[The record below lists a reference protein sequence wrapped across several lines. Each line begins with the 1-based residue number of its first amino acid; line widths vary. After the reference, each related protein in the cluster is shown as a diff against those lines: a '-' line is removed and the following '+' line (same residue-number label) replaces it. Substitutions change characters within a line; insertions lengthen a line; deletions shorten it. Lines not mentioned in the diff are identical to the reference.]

1 LINPL
6 PFTVKVKAVVPA
18 MAEGGASEVIDGA
31 GLFGGLMV
39 KLVLPEA
46 PPPGAGLNTV
56 TWAVADAAMSVALM
70 ETRSCVPPTYV
81 VVRGDPF
88 QFATEPLIN
97 PLPFT
102 VKVNAPLPAVAE
114 AGDKEVI
121 DGDGLAGALIV
132 KLTTPE
138 VPPPGVGVKTV
149 T

>member
-1 LINPL
+1 
-6 PFTVKVKAVVPA
+6 
-18 MAEGGASEVIDGA
+18 MGA
-31 GLFGGLMV
+31 GLLGALIV
-39 KLVLPEA
+39 KLVLPEV
-46 PPPGAGLNTV
+46 PPPGAGLNTA
-56 TWAVADAAMSVALM
+56 TWAVAVESMSAALM
-70 ETRSCVPPTYV
+70 ETSSCVPPTYV
-81 VVRGDPF
+81 VVRLDPF

-121 DGDGLAGALIV
+121 DGDGLAGALMV
-132 KLTTPE
+132 KLAALE